1 MQLRTYLNSA
11 PRGTAVELARAVEVS
26 PVMVTQWANG
36 VKAVPTERCLAIERA
51 TGGKV
56 TRADLRPSDFWLIW
70 PDLPAPKHS
79 KRKAATAAA

>member
-11 PRGTAVELARAVEVS
+11 PRGTAVEIAKAVDVS

-56 TRADLRPSDFWLIW
+56 TRADLRPDDYWLIW
-70 PDLPAPKHS
+70 PDLKPP
-79 KRKAATAAA
+79 RKSRTARAAVEA